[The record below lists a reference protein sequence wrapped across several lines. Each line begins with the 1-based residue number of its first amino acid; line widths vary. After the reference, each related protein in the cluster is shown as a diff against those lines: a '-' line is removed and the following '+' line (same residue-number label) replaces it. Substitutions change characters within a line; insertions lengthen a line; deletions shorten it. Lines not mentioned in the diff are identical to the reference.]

1 MEKRITTL
9 EGHQALLQHV
19 FDTAKS
25 RVTVVSPFISDVAI
39 MHDDISGIA
48 AQAVS
53 RGVAVDVFIDDTL
66 NCEADRQLKKTAHDG
81 IVSMLRAGATVTVLP
96 GIHHKTLIRD
106 NDLITDGSFN
116 WLSAVRQKGGNRQRE
131 ERTVV
136 NTGDQVFE
144 LIAAEHAFLQKD
156 ENAFSV
162 KLKTQNQQATPAA
175 QPVPRPRAARKGIK
189 MYNRFY
195 HKKWFQIGIYLAT
208 AVALPFLP
216 DVGDALVLLA
226 AVVFWFFT
234 TKPKMSELP
243 LRTGN
248 TVWDMWEPWDEETL
262 KKHGQEESYGCGS
275 SVYTNPCDPFWS
287 NYT

>member
-1 MEKRITTL
+1 
-9 EGHQALLQHV
+9 
-19 FDTAKS
+19 
-25 RVTVVSPFISDVAI
+25 
-39 MHDDISGIA
+39 
-48 AQAVS
+48 
-53 RGVAVDVFIDDTL
+53 
-66 NCEADRQLKKTAHDG
+66 
-81 IVSMLRAGATVTVLP
+81 
-96 GIHHKTLIRD
+96 
-106 NDLITDGSFN
+106 
-116 WLSAVRQKGGNRQRE
+116 
-131 ERTVV
+131 
-136 NTGDQVFE
+136 
-144 LIAAEHAFLQKD
+144 
-156 ENAFSV
+156 
-162 KLKTQNQQATPAA
+162 
-175 QPVPRPRAARKGIK
+175 